1 MFRIMVLAA
10 ALAATVSPA
19 VLAQEST
26 QPSPGQQMQPMQHMQ
41 HMQHMQ
47 GMMQGGGMMPGM
59 MGGMGPGGG
68 CPMYEA
74 MMSGRMGDG
83 QPGGQSGVM
92 GGMTMGAGD
101 EGPASMAYR
110 GANMKMH
117 RDMNITYSGNADVD
131 FVKGMIPHHQGAID
145 MAKTVIAFGSDPE
158 VRKLAEEVIK
168 AQEAEIA
175 MMKEWLKKNGQ

>member
-1 MFRIMVLAA
+1 MFRTMVFAA

-19 VLAQEST
+19 ALAQEAT
-26 QPSPGQQMQPMQHMQ
+26 QPQASQPMQHMQ
-41 HMQHMQ
+41 HMQE
-47 GMMQGGGMMPGM
+47 MMHGGGMMPGM
-59 MGGMGPGGG
+59 MGGMGGMGAGGG
-68 CPMYEA
+68 CPMYQA

-83 QPGGQSGVM
+83 QS
-92 GGMTMGAGD
+92 GGMAGMAMGAGD
-101 EGPASMAYR
+101 EGPASMAFR

-158 VRKLAEEVIK
+158 VKKLAEEVIK